1 MAPLPNARVVL
12 YKELCAAPER
22 VTRELF
28 RFVGLDWH
36 AQTERFIARSTQDD
50 NETDYYAVFRRTS
63 TLGSADLNRKS
74 QPSRATQGH

>member
-1 MAPLPNARVVL
+1 MASLPNARVVL

-50 NETDYYAVFRRTS
+50 NETDYYAVC
-63 TLGSADLNRKS
+63 SAAQALWGR
-74 QPSRATQGH
+74 PT